1 MAQYIDKDALVA
13 DIERLISNGQ
23 VKLQESQQCND
34 YESSVA
40 WSEHIATCGKVLS
53 LLNTIEVK
61 EVDIDKQIEYEY
73 NPIDGLSFEEFERI
87 AKHFFE
93 LGLQAQKGEY

>member
-1 MAQYIDKDALVA
+1 MKVKKFSLV
-13 DIERLISNGQ
+13 EM
-23 VKLQESQQCND
+23 
-34 YESSVA
+34 
-40 WSEHIATCGKVLS
+40 
-53 LLNTIEVK
+53 K

-93 LGLQAQKGEY
+93 LGLQAQKGE